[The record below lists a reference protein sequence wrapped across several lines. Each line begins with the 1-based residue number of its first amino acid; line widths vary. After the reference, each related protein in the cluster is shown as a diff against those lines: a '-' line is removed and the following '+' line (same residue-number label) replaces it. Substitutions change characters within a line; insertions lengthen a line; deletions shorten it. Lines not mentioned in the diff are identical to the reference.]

1 MADAGFW
8 AFLNCC
14 GRWFSVVGCRFVVVV
29 VVDVVV
35 VVAAGCSLQVS
46 TPPPPKLGN
55 DTLACHSVTA
65 CPLHSETLEAGTGK
79 GEGEREKPC
88 NELRAALWFHDH
100 WRGWAVEFVRFIA
113 RICFNNFGSLD
124 HPMSSE
130 MALQCCLEAIIRYVV
145 LLPNAQHFE

>member
-1 MADAGFW
+1 MPVSGLSSIAVVVGSR
-8 AFLNCC
+8 L
-14 GRWFSVVGCRFVVVV
+14 SVVVLLL
-29 VVDVVV
+29 
-35 VVAAGCSLQVS
+35 SLLLMLLLLLLLDAPCKLVP
-46 TPPPPKLGN
+46 PPPPKLGN